1 MARAPA
7 ASTPDGIA
15 KRLKRA
21 EAPTGWQKRLD
32 KALLDVDISM
42 EQRVRLLQ
50 KVAKD
55 GKKVSSDVRVAVE
68 EIREK
73 GMGKGHPL
81 VLDLLFPTGTTVRSD
96 LEGLFALRKQVPEV
110 LSSLEPPTLDA
121 VQSAT
126 PPPDPFTVA
135 SQLASL
141 ATDEKK
147 QKEVLYRRLQINRG
161 KCLTAMAVRRP
172 MALVMRR
179 NPSLRLSNQG
189 DCGLR

>member
-1 MARAPA
+1 MATVA
-7 ASTPDGIA
+7 AAVKP
-15 KRLKRA
+15 
-21 EAPTGWQKRLD
+21 PTGALKPNSWQARLD
-32 KALLDVDISM
+32 KALLDVDISL

-121 VQSAT
+121 VQSAP

-147 QKEVLYRRLQINRG
+147 LGAHTERADEDGADRG
-161 KCLTAMAVRRP
+161 VQAEEL
-172 MALVMRR
+172 
-179 NPSLRLSNQG
+179 
-189 DCGLR
+189 